1 MDAVAV
7 TLEKS
12 GGGRGAADGT
22 GDGAGSGAVAVGVA
36 DAVVG
41 AGAGGVS
48 RAGCEV
54 RLAMVIT
61 AATKAARA
69 TMPAAASS
77 TEVHRRCGLKS
88 GNSVSETAAAD
99 HGRSAS
105 RASIPAAAALMSW
118 PVPMYNGRV
127 VAVVGVSG
135 EVVVEMVLCLRGI
148 GPGRS

>member
-7 TLEKS
+7 TPEKS

-22 GDGAGSGAVAVGVA
+22 DDGAGSGAVAVRVA

-41 AGAGGVS
+41 PGAGGVS
-48 RAGCEV
+48 WAGCEV

-61 AATKAARA
+61 AATNAARA
-69 TMPAAASS
+69 TMPAAAST
-77 TEVHRRCGLKS
+77 TEVHRRGGLKS
-88 GNSVSETAAAD
+88 GSSVSDTAAAD

-105 RASIPAAAALMSW
+105 RASIPAAAALTSW

-135 EVVVEMVLCLRGI
+135 EVVDEMVLCLRGI
-148 GPGRS
+148 GPVRS